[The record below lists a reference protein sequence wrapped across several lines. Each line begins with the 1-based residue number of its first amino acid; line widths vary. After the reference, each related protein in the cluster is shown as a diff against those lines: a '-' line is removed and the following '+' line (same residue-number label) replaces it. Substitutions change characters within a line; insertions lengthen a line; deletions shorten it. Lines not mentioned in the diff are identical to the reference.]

1 MRLSGR
7 ARSIVGESARLNL
20 DQATLPGALRCTAGA
35 LVPLV
40 VGLATGAV
48 ADGVYGSIGALCA
61 GFASFQGA
69 YRRRVLITF
78 AVGVGMAAATISG
91 GLAGRADW
99 AAIVAVAV
107 WSLIAGMMT
116 AFGQP
121 ALVVGLQW
129 GVAVIIVNAF
139 PMTASQ
145 ALDYGGMI
153 LAGALVQSL
162 LVVVTWPLRS
172 YAAERGA
179 VADLYRDLASY
190 AESVTRGVEAGL
202 PSTAIDDARAVLRD
216 PQPLGRAAQLVAF
229 QALVDEAARS
239 RIALAAL
246 SSMRRSLQR
255 GGSELL
261 EIDSFLLA
269 CASVL
274 RSVATAVLADM
285 EPAGTASLARLATER
300 PPPQAHGATPW
311 QVRETTALMDALAGQ
326 LRGMVRTASVS
337 ADGKGADDNGRHAL
351 PRRRRNG
358 LPDAVLTLRANL
370 SWQSAVFRHAVRL
383 SAVLTL
389 GMILYRVTGL
399 AHGYWISL
407 TALLVL
413 RQDFTTTA
421 VRGISRVAGT
431 VLGALVATLL
441 VVAIRPD
448 QTGLAVL
455 FALSAFSAFVT
466 VRVNYALFS
475 VFVTAYVV
483 FLLAFAAEPAV
494 STAGAR
500 LVATL
505 VGGALAIGAYLAWP
519 TWESRLAAPQLAR
532 LVDAQADYAEAL
544 LACFSEP
551 ASARRRSLD
560 EMRSAVRRARSNA
573 ELSLA
578 RMASEPA
585 RSRRDA
591 PLDLDRAGGIA
602 AAARRSS
609 LSLLTLHA
617 RLPGTT
623 DPPFPAV
630 SRFARQL
637 VARMR
642 REAAQLRDLVRR
654 SAVSE
659 SPEALFALGGRS
671 AAAPETQ
678 LDHLGRE
685 LREAHNELV
694 ADLAGVGGRDPVELQ
709 LLTTE
714 TDELVDAVNSIS
726 RLVAAQA
733 E

>member
-1 MRLSGR
+1 MSAR
-7 ARSIVGESARLNL
+7 ARALVGESARLNL
-20 DQATLPGALRCTAGA
+20 DQADLPGALRCMAGV

-40 VGLATGAV
+40 LGLSTGAV

-69 YRRRVLITF
+69 YRRRVFITF
-78 AVGVGMAAATISG
+78 VVGVGMAAATISG

-107 WSLIAGMMT
+107 WSFVAGMMT
-116 AFGQP
+116 ALGQP

-145 ALDYGGMI
+145 AVDYGGMI

-172 YAAERGA
+172 YGAERGA
-179 VADLYRDLASY
+179 VAALYRDLASY
-190 AESVTRGVEAGL
+190 AESVTRGVEAGI
-202 PSTAIDDARAVLRD
+202 PPTTIDDARAALRD
-216 PQPLGRAAQLVAF
+216 PQPLGRATQLVAF
-229 QALVDEAARS
+229 QALVDEAARA

-246 SSMRRSLQR
+246 SNMRRSLSR
-255 GGSELL
+255 SGGELP
-261 EIDSFLLA
+261 EIDAFLLA

-274 RSVATAVLADM
+274 RSVATAVLADT
-285 EPAGTASLARLATER
+285 EPASTASLGRLSTER
-300 PPPQAHGATPW
+300 PRPEGSGATPW
-311 QVRETTALMDALAGQ
+311 QVRETAALMDALAGQ

-337 ADGKGADDNGRHAL
+337 ADGTATDDGERHRL
-351 PRRRRNG
+351 PRRRRDG
-358 LPDAVLTLRANL
+358 LSDAALTLRANL
-370 SWQSAVFRHAVRL
+370 SWQSAVFRHALRL

-389 GMILYRVTGL
+389 GMILYRLTGL

-431 VLGALVATLL
+431 VLGALAATLL

-455 FALSAFSAFVT
+455 FALSAFFAFVI

-505 VGGALAIGAYLAWP
+505 VGGVLAIGAYLAWP
-519 TWESRLAAPQLAR
+519 TWESRLAAPQLAT
-532 LVDAQADYAEAL
+532 LVAAQADYAEAL

-551 ASARRRSLD
+551 ASARRHSLD
-560 EMRSAVRRARSNA
+560 DMRSAVRRARSNA

-578 RMASEPA
+578 RMAGEPA

-591 PLDLDRAGGIA
+591 PLDLDRVGGIL

-623 DPPFPAV
+623 DPPVAAV
-630 SRFARQL
+630 GRFARAL

-642 REAAQLRDLVRR
+642 HDAAHLRELVPR
-654 SAVSE
+654 SSVGE
-659 SPEALFALGGRS
+659 SAEVLFSLVGRS
-671 AAAPETQ
+671 APPPSTRHDHPE
-678 LDHLGRE
+678 RE

-694 ADLAGVGGRDPVELQ
+694 DALSGAGGRDPVERQ